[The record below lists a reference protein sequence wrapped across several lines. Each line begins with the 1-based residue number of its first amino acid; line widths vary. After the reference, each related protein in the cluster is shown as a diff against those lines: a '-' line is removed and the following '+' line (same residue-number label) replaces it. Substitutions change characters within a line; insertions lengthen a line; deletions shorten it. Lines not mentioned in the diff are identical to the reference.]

1 MTLNLFQRRFWADD
15 ETLIT
20 LNTADFERL
29 LTEGQLEWTSMQGMD
44 ASTIALACDA
54 SVNDLDFEDELEAS
68 LDTFLNH
75 TRIVTHL
82 LNPVPVLALADPAP
96 LREVL
101 LCTIPEATT
110 HLPELPLTK
119 KRWYESWEH
128 WSFMGTVPTRE
139 ARATIK
145 HTGTFY
151 GLAGICQCGEI
162 GCGSSYVWIKD
173 RVVLLAIEKDGSDL
187 EVHLFPCCLKE

>member
-1 MTLNLFQRRFWADD
+1 MTLNLFQTRFWADD
-15 ETLIT
+15 ETLIA
-20 LNTADFERL
+20 LSTADFKRL
-29 LTEGQLEWTSMQGMD
+29 LNEGRLAWTPTLRMD
-44 ASTIALACDA
+44 ALTIALAYDA
-54 SVNDLDFEDELEAS
+54 GVNDLDFEDEPEAS
-68 LDTFLNH
+68 LDTFLDH

-82 LNPVPVLALADPAP
+82 LDPVPELALADPAP

-101 LCTIPEATT
+101 PRTLPEATT
-110 HLPELPLTK
+110 HLPELPLAK

-139 ARATIK
+139 VRTAIK

-151 GLAGICQCGEI
+151 GLAGICRCGEI
-162 GCGSSYVWIKD
+162 GCGSSYIWIKD
-173 RVVLLAIEKDGSDL
+173 RVVLLAIEKDGSNL

>member
-1 MTLNLFQRRFWADD
+1 MTLNLFQTRFWADD
-15 ETLIT
+15 ETLIA

-29 LTEGQLEWTSMQGMD
+29 LTEGRLEWISMPGMG
-44 ASTIALACDA
+44 ASTIALAYDA
-54 SVNDLDFEDELEAS
+54 SVNDLDFEDEPEAS

-82 LNPVPVLALADPAP
+82 LDPVPALALADPAP

-101 LCTIPEATT
+101 LRALPEATM
-110 HLPELPLTK
+110 HLPRLPLTK
-119 KRWYESWEH
+119 KRWYESWDH

-139 ARATIK
+139 VRAAIK
-145 HTGTFY
+145 HSGTFY
-151 GLAGICQCGEI
+151 GLAGICRCGEI

-173 RVVLLAIEKDGSDL
+173 RVALLAIEKDGSDL
-187 EVHLFPCCLKE
+187 EVHLFPCRLKT